1 MKFLKPYS
9 SLNYKLK
16 IDIEAFKDI
25 QETIEWYE
33 LQLKGL
39 GQRYKNQTKKQINSL
54 KKNPYLF
61 DIKYNEIRCRKI
73 EKFPFLIHY
82 YIDDSLKTIT
92 VFAVFH
98 TSRSPAIWK
107 RNSSR

>member
-1 MKFLKPYS
+1 MHFH
-9 SLNYKLK
+9 LK
-16 IDIEAFKDI
+16 IDTDALNDI

-39 GQRYKNQTKKQINSL
+39 GLRYKTQAKKQINSL
-54 KKNPYLF
+54 KKEPYIF
-61 DIKYNEIRCRKI
+61 SIKYNEIRCRKI

-82 YIDDSLKTIT
+82 LINENTKTVT

-98 TSRSPAIWK
+98 TSRNPEIWNK
-107 RNSSR
+107 IQK